1 MERYLKGSKNMAV
14 KIEGLSTETRNE
26 KTKDIDLLSTE
37 QILAIMNEEDN
48 KVVEAVKQALPEIG
62 ILVSE
67 CIKAYKNGGRIIYI
81 GAGTSGRLGL
91 MDAVEVVPTYNSDR
105 FIGLIAGGD
114 NAFVKAVEGAED
126 SRELAVEDLKGICLC
141 DKDIVIGIAASGRT
155 PYVIGGLDY
164 ARSIGAKTGS
174 LCCNFNTEIAQHS
187 DFPIEL
193 SAGPEVVTGST
204 RLKAGTCQ
212 KIVLNMISTATM
224 IGVGKVYGNLMVDVK
239 ATNEKLVER
248 CRRIVMEATGCD
260 HDKADETLNKTDNNC
275 KQAILMILLDIDQK
289 EAEERLAKAQGY
301 LRKAME

>member
-1 MERYLKGSKNMAV
+1 MVNIS
-14 KIEGLSTETRNE
+14 GLSTETRNE
-26 KTKDIDLLSTE
+26 LTEDIDLLSTG
-37 QILAIMNEEDN
+37 QIIEIMNQEDL
-48 KVVEAVKQALPEIG
+48 KVVKAVKDALPEIE
-62 ILVSE
+62 ILINE
-67 CIKAYKNGGRIIYI
+67 CIRAYKNGGRIIYI

-105 FIGLIAGGD
+105 FVGLIAGGD

-126 SRELAVEDLKGICLC
+126 SKDLAVEDLKRIDLC
-141 DKDIVIGIAASGRT
+141 DRDLVIGIAASGRT

-164 ARSIGAKTGS
+164 ARSIGARTGC
-174 LCCNFNTEIAQHS
+174 LCCNFNTEIAQHC
-187 DFPIEL
+187 DYPIEL

-204 RLKAGTCQ
+204 RLKSGTCQ

-260 HDKADETLNKTDNNC
+260 HDKADEVLKQTDNNC
-275 KQAILMILLDIDQK
+275 KQAIVMILLGITKDEAK
-289 EAEERLAKAQGY
+289 EKLDKADGHIREA
-301 LRKAME
+301 LK